1 MPAFLAALLPV
12 GWRLSGGKV
21 RACLKALEVILRRQ
35 AERGEAGLEGVVLDP
50 RMRAWRTLAKLK
62 LPRPE
67 AGR

>member
-1 MPAFLAALLPV
+1 V

-21 RACLKALEVILRRQ
+21 NACLRALEAILRRRT
-35 AERGEAGLEGVVLDP
+35 ERGEAGLEVVVLDP
-50 RMRAWRTLAKLK
+50 RMRAWRTSPN